1 MNKRHFLP
9 LLLAAALAL
18 TACGG
23 DDNDSGNSGSGGTTT
38 DTSNTNKNDASKNAY
53 LSRLEFPHI
62 KGGTSTVIVHETSG
76 YGVNYC
82 TEYDLTLRSQR
93 WSCYAT
99 YQSNN
104 VKNWK
109 RANWD
114 GAYWSGKTWHTT
126 NGPFQP
132 DPAIDESLQAGTGEY
147 RSGNSNYARGHIVA
161 SADRLMSMDAN
172 GQTFYMTNMQP
183 MIDNFNEG
191 VWQQMESFVQKKCPT
206 TNSTDTLYV
215 VKGGTID
222 DAQNVLA
229 YTTNGFIVPKY
240 FYMALL
246 LRNSSGYRAMGF
258 WIEHKAGNSTTL
270 SDYVVTID
278 QLEQKTGI
286 DFFCNLPDA
295 TENYVEGLA
304 LDKVKSAWG
313 FK

>member
-1 MNKRHFLP
+1 MSKRHFLP

-23 DDNDSGNSGSGGTTT
+23 DDNDSGNSGGSGGTTT

-206 TNSTDTLYV
+206 NSTDTLYV